1 MKGEMLPFHIKV
13 TKKALEEMT
22 MFEKVAEILADYKD
36 IDVSAITMDSTFADL
51 GVDSLDTA
59 ELIMNLEDE
68 FNITIEMNEKLS
80 TVGELVAL
88 IEENVK

>member
-1 MKGEMLPFHIKV
+1 
-13 TKKALEEMT
+13 

-36 IDVSAITMDSTFADL
+36 IDVSSITMDSTFADL

-59 ELIMNLEDE
+59 ELNMNLEDE

-80 TVGELVAL
+80 TVGELVAY
-88 IEENVK
+88 IEENM

>member
-1 MKGEMLPFHIKV
+1 
-13 TKKALEEMT
+13 

-36 IDVSAITMDSTFADL
+36 IDVSSITMDSTFADL

-68 FNITIEMNEKLS
+68 FNITIEMNETLS

>member
-1 MKGEMLPFHIKV
+1 
-13 TKKALEEMT
+13 
-22 MFEKVAEILADYKD
+22 MFEKVAQILADYKD
-36 IDVSAITMDSTFADL
+36 IDVSTITMDSTFADL

-88 IEENVK
+88 IEETVK

>member
-1 MKGEMLPFHIKV
+1 
-13 TKKALEEMT
+13 
-22 MFEKVAEILADYKD
+22 MFEKVAQILADYKD
-36 IDVSAITMDSTFADL
+36 IDVSTITMDSTFADL

-68 FNITIEMNEKLS
+68 FNNTIEMNEKLS

>member
-1 MKGEMLPFHIKV
+1 
-13 TKKALEEMT
+13 MT
-22 MFEKVAEILADYKD
+22 MFEKVAQILADYKD
-36 IDVSAITMDSTFADL
+36 IDVSTITMDSTFADL

>member
-1 MKGEMLPFHIKV
+1 
-13 TKKALEEMT
+13 
-22 MFEKVAEILADYKD
+22 
-36 IDVSAITMDSTFADL
+36 
-51 GVDSLDTA
+51 
-59 ELIMNLEDE
+59 MNLEDE

>member
-1 MKGEMLPFHIKV
+1 
-13 TKKALEEMT
+13 

-36 IDVSAITMDSTFADL
+36 IDVSSITMDSTFADL

>member
-1 MKGEMLPFHIKV
+1 
-13 TKKALEEMT
+13 MT
-22 MFEKVAEILADYKD
+22 MPAPSCAWGSGIALSLSLIHIY
-36 IDVSAITMDSTFADL
+36 
-51 GVDSLDTA
+51 SLDTA